1 MHGNA
6 RRDPSEP
13 ALDGATAGVYAF
25 AMLFTRRTAM
35 ASLLATTACAPRAMV
50 SVVPPVPGSIRRDVY
65 VGTTRLADASG
76 MPTGER
82 SESLTYSRISVSIPP
97 EHARGAIELPR
108 RGERTD
114 SSRHFAASGTQAFA
128 DAAGFGAALASEFR
142 LSPRGRRE
150 AVVYVHGFNNTF
162 ADGVFRVAQIS
173 HDLDLPGLSV
183 HYSWPSAAQPL
194 NYAYDRDSVLHA
206 RDGLERLLSEVRNA
220 GADQVTLIAHSMG
233 SLLAMETLRQI
244 EIGSPGRARRLVQAV
259 MLFSPDLDVEVFR
272 MQARRIGQLP
282 DPFII
287 FTSRRDRALGLSARL
302 TGQRARLGNLEDFG
316 RLADLKVIVLDVSA
330 FANTGGLNHFAVA
343 RSPTLL
349 RLLGNVPAV
358 DQALGTDRS
367 GRVGLFPGTILTLQ
381 NATAIVLSPVAGIL
395 D

>member
-1 MHGNA
+1 
-6 RRDPSEP
+6 
-13 ALDGATAGVYAF
+13 
-25 AMLFTRRTAM
+25 
-35 ASLLATTACAPRAMV
+35 MV
-50 SVVPPVPGSIRRDVY
+50 SVVPPAFGATRRDVY
-65 VGTTRLADASG
+65 VGTTRIADATG
-76 MPTGER
+76 RPTGDR
-82 SESLTYSRISVSIPP
+82 SESLSFSQISVSIPP
-97 EHARGAIELPR
+97 RHEPGKVESPR

-114 SSRHFAASGTQAFA
+114 AARHFAASGTRAFEDSA
-128 DAAGFGAALASEFR
+128 EFRAAIAAQLR

-150 AVVYVHGFNNTF
+150 VALYVHGFNNTF

-173 HDLDLPGLSV
+173 HDLDLPGLAA

-206 RDGLERLLSEVRNA
+206 RDGLERLLSQIRDA
-220 GADQVTLIAHSMG
+220 GADHVTLIAHSMG

-244 EIGSPGRARRLVQAV
+244 EIGAAGRAQSLVQAV
-259 MLFSPDLDVEVFR
+259 VLFSPDLDVDVFR
-272 MQARRIGQLP
+272 AQARRIGRLP

-330 FANTGGLNHFAVA
+330 FASAGGLNHFSVA
-343 RSPTLL
+343 RSPTLM

-367 GRVGLFPGTILTLQ
+367 GRAGLFPGTILTLQ
-381 NATAIVLSPVAGIL
+381 NATAIILSPVAGIL